1 MVSSMIS
8 HTFLRS
14 IKRILYSVPLSG
26 STEVWCLA
34 IRRLTTAFLM
44 MLWQAGTLV
53 SWLFREEPVTGKAAS
68 AGRNSS
74 HGMEYT
80 PSNSSSKVVAL

>member
-1 MVSSMIS
+1 MIS

-14 IKRILYSVPLSG
+14 IKRTLYSTPLSG
-26 STEVWCLA
+26 STVVRWPF

-44 MLWQAGTLV
+44 TLWQAGMLV

-74 HGMEYT
+74 HGIEYT